1 MKILV
6 LGAAGYLGSRI
17 CQNLSKKGYQVI
29 ACVRSKNT
37 INEKWLNLMY
47 KIIVGDIR
55 RPDTIQAVLDS
66 NVDIMINLISLND
79 KLSESDPT
87 TVSSINVMPAWH
99 LLFRLSK
106 TKLKKFIYF
115 STIHVY
121 GKNKNMPLYETENVN
136 PGNMYGLTHLLTE
149 NICNFFNNRTGID
162 CINIR
167 LSNSYGPPIIDNINC
182 WNLVL
187 NDFCRS
193 AYFENRINI
202 KSDGKALR
210 DFIHGDDVVTALEKI
225 ILFSENLEN
234 TYNLCSGSSN
244 SILDLAFLVKN
255 VFFIK
260 YNKNIKIYCLNKLI
274 TNKSNSMRNK
284 SIYSNQRIRDLGF
297 KERIPLNDGISGVF
311 DFFDQK

>member
-17 CQNLSKKGYQVI
+17 CQNLSKKGYQII

-37 INEKWLNLMY
+37 INEEWLNLMY

-66 NVDIMINLISLND
+66 NVDIIINLISLND
-79 KLSESDPT
+79 KLSKSNPIL
-87 TVSSINVMPAWH
+87 VSSINVMPTWD

-106 TKLKKFIYF
+106 TNLKKFIYF

-121 GKNKNMPLYETENVN
+121 GKNKNIPLCETENVK
-136 PGNMYGLTHLLTE
+136 PQNMYGLTHLLAE
-149 NICNFFNNRTGID
+149 NICNFFKNRTEID

-187 NDFCRS
+187 NDLCRS

-210 DFIHGDDVVTALEKI
+210 DFIHGDDVVAALEKI
-225 ILFSENLEN
+225 ILFNERCEN
-234 TYNLCSGSSN
+234 TYNLCSGFSN

-255 VFFIK
+255 IFSIK
-260 YNKNIKIYCLNKLI
+260 YKKNINIYCLNEQI
-274 TNKSNSMRNK
+274 TKKNNQKRKESL
-284 SIYSNQRIRDLGF
+284 YSNQRIRDLGF
-297 KERIPLNDGISGVF
+297 REKISLSDGISGVF
-311 DFFDQK
+311 DYFDQK